1 MSFLKRLA
9 VALLLNAAALWV
21 ADWIF
26 DGVRIDGWV
35 PLLIGA
41 GVFALINTLLKPVLV
56 VLAIPLILVTL
67 GIFLLVINMAL
78 LGLTDWIVSDFD
90 IEGFWTYVGTVVVVW
105 LVNTVLE
112 NVLDLD

>member
-26 DGVRIDGWV
+26 DGVLIDGWV

-56 VLAIPLILVTL
+56 ILSIPLILITL
-67 GIFLLVINMAL
+67 GLFLLVINLAL

-112 NVLDLD
+112 KLLDLD